1 MSSASTPNATTEKP
15 PIPVWAWVFAV
26 ACGAI
31 PVITLGGAIPGAL
44 GFGGAAGCV
53 SVARDPDK
61 PVGTRLAICAAIT
74 GACWLV
80 FFGLIAG
87 FG

>member
-1 MSSASTPNATTEKP
+1 MSTASNVTSTEKS
-15 PIPVWAWVFAV
+15 PIPAWAWVFAI

-61 PVGTRLAICAAIT
+61 PVGTRVAICAVIT

-80 FFGLIAG
+80 FFGVIAG
-87 FG
+87 LS